1 MTITEITSQIL
12 KLNKV
17 LIFSHNRPD
26 GDTVGSA
33 TALRLALL
41 KLGKQVDLVCDSDIP
56 EKFYIVKGANEY
68 LRTENVCE
76 EYDAFIAVDCSTS
89 SMFNGACS
97 LFTKNKNSFNIDH
110 PVSNSCYA

>member
-41 KLGKQVDLVCDSDIP
+41 KLGKQVDLVCDSAIP
-56 EKFYIVKGANEY
+56 EKFYIVKGADCY
-68 LRTENVCE
+68 LRTEEVKDN
-76 EYDAFIAVDCSTS
+76 YDGFIAVDCSTN
-89 SMFNGACS
+89 SMFNGAYN
-97 LFTKNKNSFNIDH
+97 LFTKNKNNFIWW
-110 PVSNSCYA
+110 SNKRTR